1 MDTSPTALFDS
12 YEQDFQQLTDS
23 IKGKLEGAKDERTGE
38 YLAPLNLSLPLN
50 VCLIK
55 QSREETGLRR
65 AEMDLEEADEMVRS
79 ATCHRVLICR
89 VPPFEGLSNGDWNS
103 RHTTIIKNPISNAP
117 SDGKGWIVTVQET
130 LQRHPWITRSFRPS
144 SRCWATHFRWTLRS
158 YEWSDTTV
166 IRYCALGGWY

>member
-55 QSREETGLRR
+55 QSREEL
-65 AEMDLEEADEMVRS
+65 A
-79 ATCHRVLICR
+79 
-89 VPPFEGLSNGDWNS
+89 
-103 RHTTIIKNPISNAP
+103 
-117 SDGKGWIVTVQET
+117 
-130 LQRHPWITRSFRPS
+130 
-144 SRCWATHFRWTLRS
+144 
-158 YEWSDTTV
+158 
-166 IRYCALGGWY
+166 